1 MYVWSPMSAR
11 TATRSMA
18 GVSMDSAIGS
28 RAIGSRA
35 IGSPALGSPAVVTVA
50 VQASDAIIGAGAAA
64 FLQTQPDIS
73 PLPARWAHQADVIL
87 VLADPLSEDLL
98 SWMRQGS
105 ARTASPETRF
115 VLVGD
120 GLCGADLRQAA
131 ACGLISVLPRQG
143 CDYGEIVRA
152 IQHLHQGRVELPGAE
167 FRSLLARSRPQ
178 PIQTALLAPA
188 GPGGETVQLNE
199 RERDVL
205 RLLADGHGTQE
216 IAQRLSYS
224 ERTVKNIIHHLLTRM
239 KLRNRPH
246 AVAYALR
253 NGLL

>member
-1 MYVWSPMSAR
+1 MYACPTMSAR
-11 TATRSMA
+11 TATRTMA
-18 GVSMDSAIGS
+18 GVSMDSA
-28 RAIGSRA
+28 
-35 IGSPALGSPAVVTVA
+35 LGSPAVMRPPDAAAGPVTVA

-64 FLQTQPDIS
+64 FLQTRPGIT

-98 SWMRQGS
+98 SWMGQVS
-105 ARTASPETRF
+105 ARAATAETRF

-120 GLCGADLRQAA
+120 GLCAADLRQAA
-131 ACGLISVLPRQG
+131 SCGLISVLPRQG
-143 CDYGEIVRA
+143 CDYEEIVRA
-152 IQHLHQGRVELPGAE
+152 IRHLHQGRVELPGAE
-167 FRSLLARSRPQ
+167 FRSLLTRARPQ
-178 PIQTALLAPA
+178 PMQTTLLAPA
-188 GPGGETVQLNE
+188 GPDGPSIQLND

-205 RLLADGHGTQE
+205 RLLADGHGTPE